1 MKGLDA
7 NTQKYELAEID
18 HNVVL
23 FTNMRLDRDTVPEG
37 IFCYDVRDSDNL
49 DGSMAQIKPFVLV
62 NHWGTILSKT
72 PFPLDESGS
81 YYPED
86 WGYLGEDM
94 SLSEFR
100 KETAEQLEARL
111 EPAIRRRNDHAAMN
125 ILPLEGE
132 VMRHEQFYFMGW
144 REESTPQP
152 DLYHVPCKF

>member
-62 NHWGTILSKT
+62 NQLGNDIKQNTV
-72 PFPLDESGS
+72 PLDESGS

-100 KETAEQLEARL
+100 KETAEQLEH
-111 EPAIRRRNDHAAMN
+111 D
-125 ILPLEGE
+125 
-132 VMRHEQFYFMGW
+132 
-144 REESTPQP
+144 
-152 DLYHVPCKF
+152 

>member
-37 IFCYDVRDSDNL
+37 IFCYDVRDSDDL
-49 DGSMAQIKPFVLV
+49 DGNMAEVKPFVLV
-62 NHWGTILSKT
+62 NHWGTILSKE
-72 PFPLDESGS
+72 PFPMDESGS

-94 SLSEFR
+94 SLSEFQ

-111 EPAIRRRNDHAAMN
+111 
-125 ILPLEGE
+125 
-132 VMRHEQFYFMGW
+132 MRHEQFYCMG
-144 REESTPQP
+144 RRKEGPAET
-152 DLYHVPCKF
+152 DLHDVPRSV

>member
-62 NHWGTILSKT
+62 NHWGTILSKA

-86 WGYLGEDM
+86 WGYLGESM
-94 SLSEFR
+94 SLAEFQ
-100 KETAEQLEARL
+100 KEPAERLKERL
-111 EPAIRRRNDHAAMN
+111 EP
-125 ILPLEGE
+125 
-132 VMRHEQFYFMGW
+132 
-144 REESTPQP
+144 QP
-152 DLYHVPCKF
+152 SGGGMTMQP

>member
-23 FTNMRLDRDTVPEG
+23 FTNMRLDRDTVREG
-37 IFCYDVRDSDNL
+37 IFCYDVRDSDDL
-49 DGSMAQIKPFVLV
+49 DGNMAEVKPFVLV
-62 NHWGTILSKT
+62 NHWGTILSKE
-72 PFPLDESGS
+72 PFPMDESGS

-94 SLSEFR
+94 SLSEFQ

-111 EPAIRRRNDHAAMN
+111 EPQ
-125 ILPLEGE
+125 PSGGE
-132 VMRHEQFYFMGW
+132 MTM
-144 REESTPQP
+144 QP
-152 DLYHVPCKF
+152 